1 MTLAAGTRL
10 GPYEILSPLGA
21 GGMGEVYK
29 ARDSKLKRD
38 VAIKVLPASL
48 GGDSDALARFER
60 EAHAVAALNH
70 PNILSIHDFGNEAG
84 VAFAVTELL
93 EGETL
98 RARIETGALLERR
111 AVEVAI
117 QIARGLAAAHEKGIV
132 HRDLKP
138 ENVFLT
144 SDGRVKILDFGLAKR
159 VGPEAAETNAPTT
172 PAGTEPGTV
181 MGTAGYMSPEQVRG
195 RAVDHRTDIFAFG
208 AILYE
213 MLSGRRAFKG
223 DSHVETMNAILKE
236 EPPELSQSGKDVS
249 PALDRIIRHCL
260 EKSPEARFHSAGD
273 IAFDLEALSGSSIS
287 GAAAPTP
294 AGSRF
299 GLPRLGLAAM
309 VPILAAVGAGAF
321 FAGRSGRGNVMHD
334 LEFSQL
340 TFQQQPIFNARLAPD
355 GKAVIYSAASSGHEP
370 GLFAVRPGSPGSTPL
385 GVPDAHLLAISSKG
399 ELAILIHAKFLRHTV
414 FVGTLAR
421 MPIEG
426 GAPREILEGVREADW
441 SPDGSDLAIVREVGG
456 KDRLEFPAGKVILET
471 GGYFSNARFSPDGK
485 RIAYFEHPSKWD
497 DRGLVAVVDLSGH
510 RKVLS
515 EGFWGEEGL
524 AWAPGGREILFSA
537 GNVYNDFKVY
547 AVDLSGRRREALKS
561 AGGVTI
567 QDVGADGRWIAT
579 RDDIFANMMVRVA
592 GSAVDRNLS
601 WLDFSDP
608 VAFSSDGRRILF
620 SEEGNGV
627 GGNYAT
633 CLRGTDGSPVVRLG
647 EGAAGDL
654 SPDEKWA
661 LSAVPTSPQQLMLYP
676 TGAGT
681 SKRLERGPI
690 VSYETARF
698 FPDGARALVCGPAV
712 GAATRCYVQALSGG
726 TPRPVT
732 PEGTTDGIASPD
744 GTRVLAYVPGRSLEV
759 FPLAG
764 GPGTPVPGAR
774 RADVGVRWAADGNSI
789 VTFGADSVPAPM
801 DRIDLATG
809 NRTPLRK
816 VGPDQLAGV
825 LQILEVRTTPDLQT
839 YVYGTRVMRSQLF
852 LVTGAR

>member
-1 MTLAAGTRL
+1 M
-10 GPYEILSPLGA
+10 
-21 GGMGEVYK
+21 
-29 ARDSKLKRD
+29 
-38 VAIKVLPASL
+38 
-48 GGDSDALARFER
+48 
-60 EAHAVAALNH
+60 
-70 PNILSIHDFGNEAG
+70 
-84 VAFAVTELL
+84 
-93 EGETL
+93 
-98 RARIETGALLERR
+98 
-111 AVEVAI
+111 
-117 QIARGLAAAHEKGIV
+117 
-132 HRDLKP
+132 
-138 ENVFLT
+138 
-144 SDGRVKILDFGLAKR
+144 KILDFGLAKR
-159 VGPEAAETNAPTT
+159 VGPESAETSAPTT

-181 MGTAGYMSPEQVRG
+181 MGTVGYMSPEQVRG

-236 EPPELSQSGKDVS
+236 EPPELSQSGKDIS
-249 PALDRIIRHCL
+249 PALDRIVRHCL

-273 IAFDLEALSGSSIS
+273 IAFDLDALSGTSTS
-287 GAAAPTP
+287 GAAAQTA
-294 AGSRF
+294 AGRRV
-299 GLPRLGLAAM
+299 GLPRPGLAAM
-309 VPILAAVGAGAF
+309 VAILAAVGAGAF

-334 LEFSQL
+334 LDFSQL

-355 GKAVIYSAASSGHEP
+355 GKAVIYSAAPSGHEP
-370 GLFAVRPGSPGSTPL
+370 ELFAVRPGSPGSTPL
-385 GVPDAHLLAISSKG
+385 GVPDAHLLSISSKG
-399 ELAILIHAKFLRHTV
+399 ELAILTHAKFLRHTV

-456 KDRLEFPAGKVILET
+456 KDRLEFPAGRVILET
-471 GGYFSNARFSPDGK
+471 GGYFSNPRFSPDGK
-485 RIAYFEHPSKWD
+485 HIAYFEHPLKWD

-524 AWAPGGREILFSA
+524 AWTPGGREILFSA

-547 AVDLSGRRREALKS
+547 AVDLSGTRREALKS

-567 QDVGADGRWIAT
+567 QDAGADGRWIAT

-608 VAFSSDGRRILF
+608 AAFSSDGRRILF

-654 SPDEKWA
+654 SPDGKWA

-681 SKRLERGPI
+681 AKRLERGPI

-698 FPDGARALVCGPAV
+698 FPDGARALVCGPGE

-726 TPRPVT
+726 SPRPVT
-732 PEGTTDGIASPD
+732 PEGTTAGIASPD

-774 RADVGVRWAADGNSI
+774 RADVGIRWAADGNSV

-801 DRIDLATG
+801 EQIDLATG
-809 NRTPLRK
+809 RRTLLRK

-825 LQILEVRTTPDLQT
+825 LQILEVKTTPDLQT

>member
-1 MTLAAGTRL
+1 
-10 GPYEILSPLGA
+10 
-21 GGMGEVYK
+21 
-29 ARDSKLKRD
+29 
-38 VAIKVLPASL
+38 
-48 GGDSDALARFER
+48 
-60 EAHAVAALNH
+60 
-70 PNILSIHDFGNEAG
+70 
-84 VAFAVTELL
+84 
-93 EGETL
+93 
-98 RARIETGALLERR
+98 
-111 AVEVAI
+111 
-117 QIARGLAAAHEKGIV
+117 
-132 HRDLKP
+132 
-138 ENVFLT
+138 VF
-144 SDGRVKILDFGLAKR
+144 I
-159 VGPEAAETNAPTT
+159 
-172 PAGTEPGTV
+172 
-181 MGTAGYMSPEQVRG
+181 
-195 RAVDHRTDIFAFG
+195 
-208 AILYE
+208 
-213 MLSGRRAFKG
+213 
-223 DSHVETMNAILKE
+223 
-236 EPPELSQSGKDVS
+236 
-249 PALDRIIRHCL
+249 
-260 EKSPEARFHSAGD
+260 
-273 IAFDLEALSGSSIS
+273 
-287 GAAAPTP
+287 
-294 AGSRF
+294 
-299 GLPRLGLAAM
+299 
-309 VPILAAVGAGAF
+309 
-321 FAGRSGRGNVMHD
+321 
-334 LEFSQL
+334 
-340 TFQQQPIFNARLAPD
+340 
-355 GKAVIYSAASSGHEP
+355 
-370 GLFAVRPGSPGSTPL
+370 
-385 GVPDAHLLAISSKG
+385 
-399 ELAILIHAKFLRHTV
+399 
-414 FVGTLAR
+414 GTLAR

-485 RIAYFEHPSKWD
+485 HIAYFEHPLKWD

-567 QDVGADGRWIAT
+567 QDAGADGRWVAT

-608 VAFSSDGRRILF
+608 AALSSDGRRILF

-661 LSAVPTSPQQLMLYP
+661 LAAVPTSPQQLMLYP

-744 GTRVLAYVPGRSLEV
+744 GTRVLTRVPGRSLEV

-764 GPGTPVPGAR
+764 GPGTPLPGATP
-774 RADVGVRWAADGNSI
+774 ADVGVRWADGNSI
-789 VTFGADSVPAPM
+789 VTYGGDSVPAPM
-801 DRIDLATG
+801 ERIDLATG
-809 NRTPLRK
+809 RRTLLRK

-825 LQILEVRTTPDLQT
+825 LQILEVKTTPDLQT